1 MEINKIS
8 AYQYYSEQSISS
20 GLLHGRKVTLGE
32 PANLSKFN
40 QLADLGGIIDM
51 TIQQQQH
58 LMRLVQGSHSP
69 LTDRQ
74 IEVL

>member
-8 AYQYYSEQSISS
+8 AYQYYREQSIAS
-20 GLLHGRKVTLGE
+20 GHFNGRKITLGE
-32 PANLSKFN
+32 LANLSKFN
-40 QLADLGGIIDM
+40 QLAELGGIIDM
-51 TIQQQQH
+51 SIQQQQH

-69 LTDRQ
+69 LAARH